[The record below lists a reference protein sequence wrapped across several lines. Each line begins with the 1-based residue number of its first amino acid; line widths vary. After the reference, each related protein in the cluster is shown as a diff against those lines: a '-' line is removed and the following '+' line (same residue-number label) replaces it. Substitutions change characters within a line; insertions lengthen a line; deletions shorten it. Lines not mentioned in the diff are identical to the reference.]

1 MQKVAAK
8 EKGKF
13 RQACT
18 FGEYYIFRDYRQ
30 I

>member
-1 MQKVAAK
+1 MQKMAAK

-18 FGEYYIFRDYRQ
+18 FGEYDIFRDYRQ